1 MEHGVRSP
9 ERTGTTRLPD
19 GRRLGWAQWGPDSG
33 TPVFFFSGAAMGRSM
48 GFGAQAV
55 AKLGV
60 RLIGVER
67 PGLGFSSPKPGRTLN
82 DWAADIRDL
91 ASALALPGFSIVA
104 FSQGAPFALACAA
117 AGLPQAV
124 AVVSGQDDFNAPE
137 TAALLHPDVA
147 GMVRRVA
154 EDSAG
159 FEATFAGMANPD
171 ILWKLITGHSGDV
184 DLALYTLPPF
194 ESCYRRALREG
205 FAQGGQGYARDLA
218 LAMGRWP
225 FDLSRIQVPV
235 ELWYG
240 GKDTSIVHSPDHGDV
255 LSKRIPT
262 ARRHFLPEAGG
273 GLLWTHSEDILESV
287 LPPGRR

>member
-19 GRRLGWAQWGPDSG
+19 GRMLGWAQWGPDSG
-33 TPVFFFSGAAMGRSM
+33 TPVLYFSGAAMGRSM

-55 AKLGV
+55 ARLGV

-67 PGLGFSSPKPGRTLN
+67 PGLGASSPRPGRTLN
-82 DWAADIRDL
+82 DWAEDIQHL

-124 AVVSGQDDFNAPE
+124 ALVSGQDDFTAPE

-147 GMVRRVA
+147 GMVQRVA
-154 EDSAG
+154 ADTAG
-159 FEATFAGMANPD
+159 FEATFAGMANAD
-171 ILWKLITGHSGDV
+171 ILWKLITGHSADV
-184 DLALYTLPPF
+184 DLALYTTPHF
-194 ESCYRRALREG
+194 EACYRRALREG

-225 FDLSRIQVPV
+225 FELSRIQVPI

-240 GKDTSIVHSPDHGDV
+240 GKDTSIVHSPDHGAI
-255 LSKRIPT
+255 LSRRIPT

-273 GLLWTHSEDILESV
+273 GVLWTHAEDILKSV
-287 LPPGRR
+287 LPPSRH